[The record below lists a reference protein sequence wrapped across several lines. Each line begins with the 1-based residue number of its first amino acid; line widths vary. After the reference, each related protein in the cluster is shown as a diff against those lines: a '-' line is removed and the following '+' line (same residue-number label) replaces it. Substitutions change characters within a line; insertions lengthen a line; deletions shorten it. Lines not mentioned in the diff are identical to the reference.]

1 MSLKGFALWLSHGSV
16 SLFFPTA
23 SDLSKDKEKRE
34 HSHAGRYDVAFIGKE
49 TLYFFSFLLFLHFPA
64 VSVICFVR
72 FFSFIFPSFLYST
85 CNSCVLLRSPFIFSL
100 LS

>member
-1 MSLKGFALWLSHGSV
+1 MSLKGFTLWPSRGSV

-34 HSHAGRYDVAFIGKE
+34 HSHAGRYNVSFIGKE
-49 TLYFFSFLLFLHFPA
+49 TLYFLFLPSLSAFFPA

-72 FFSFIFPSFLYST
+72 FFSFIFPSLPYST
-85 CNSCVLLRSPFIFSL
+85 RNSCALLRS
-100 LS
+100 